1 MCCAESEIQEAAEL
15 ERRTLIVLLGINAS
29 MFVIEFLAGWLANA
43 AGLIADS
50 LDMLADA
57 SIYAIAL
64 YAVGRSVRL
73 QASAAAASGVFQ
85 VALGIGVLID
95 VTRRFVYG
103 SDPVGALMIGF
114 GALALVANVT
124 CLALISKHRSG
135 GVHMRASWIFSAN
148 DVLANIGVI
157 VSGALVLWLD
167 SPLPDLAIGVVIAI
181 AVIRGGVKIL
191 GEAREGLGRTEI
203 PRS

>member
-1 MCCAESEIQEAAEL
+1 
-15 ERRTLIVLLGINAS
+15 
-29 MFVIEFLAGWLANA
+29 
-43 AGLIADS
+43 
-50 LDMLADA
+50 
-57 SIYAIAL
+57 
-64 YAVGRSVRL
+64 
-73 QASAAAASGVFQ
+73 
-85 VALGIGVLID
+85 

-157 VSGALVLWLD
+157 VSGALVLWLG
-167 SPLPDLAIGVVIAI
+167 SPLPDLVIGVVIAI

-191 GEAREGLGRTEI
+191 GEAREGLGRTEV